1 MLFKVIKFVR
11 ACLFHYLCSRFY
23 YINNKKLYEKDFAQ
37 CLEREVLIVHNHI
50 VLALFLC

>member
-37 CLEREVLIVHNHI
+37 CHDDHGHDVSYSTRQRSGP
-50 VLALFLC
+50 